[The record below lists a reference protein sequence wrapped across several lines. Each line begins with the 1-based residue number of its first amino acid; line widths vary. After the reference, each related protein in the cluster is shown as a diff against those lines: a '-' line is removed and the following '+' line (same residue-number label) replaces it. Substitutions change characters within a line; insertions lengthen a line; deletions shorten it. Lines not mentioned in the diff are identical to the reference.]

1 MAFSFNWAGVNV
13 QPIQPKDT
21 MEQARVDAANL
32 GAAVRGYEVRK
43 ANKEYGDLIKNYRE
57 GNYSD
62 RVIALKE
69 ELTRLKE
76 RNRVIAAQ
84 LGM

>member
-1 MAFSFNWAGVNV
+1 MGFSFNWAGVNIP
-13 QPIQPKDT
+13 QIQIKDT
-21 MEQARVDAANL
+21 TQQAYLDAANL
-32 GAAVRGYEVRK
+32 GSAARGYERMR
-43 ANKEYGDLIKNYRE
+43 ANKEYGDLIKNYRD
-57 GNYSD
+57 GKYSEK
-62 RVIALKE
+62 VIALKE